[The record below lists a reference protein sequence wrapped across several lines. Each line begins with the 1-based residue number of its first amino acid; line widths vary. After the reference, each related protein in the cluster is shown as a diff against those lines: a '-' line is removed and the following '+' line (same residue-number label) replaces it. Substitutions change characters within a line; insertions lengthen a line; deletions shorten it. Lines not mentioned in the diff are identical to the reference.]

1 MQSAEKKEKQAN
13 LLKPIQLTMRVLFYT
28 AAAVAATIASIGQ
41 AVKLETSAAEYFAD
55 FDD

>member
-1 MQSAEKKEKQAN
+1 
-13 LLKPIQLTMRVLFYT
+13 MRVLFYT
-28 AAAVAATIASIGQ
+28 AAAVAATIASLGQ